1 MATEPTTDHIRL
13 FLPGPIEV
21 HPDILAEMA
30 RPMIG
35 HRQEAYRALHRE
47 VRAGLQWL
55 FSTKND
61 VIISTSSATGC
72 WEAAARNGVRKGI
85 LHLLNGN
92 FSERWEETSRLCG
105 KKTGTYALDW
115 GRAHRPEELRRHLA
129 SGEYD
134 AVAIVHSET
143 SAGVLDP
150 LADLCAVVNEFPD
163 VLLFVD
169 AVSSATT
176 VPIDVDALGIDVMLV
191 GVQKGF
197 GLPPGLAF
205 YTLSARALERSKG
218 LEGRGYYFNWEV
230 LAKSSKND
238 ETPATPPVS
247 QLFGLRKQLER
258 MKTEGLTARYARHAA
273 MAERVRGWAEE
284 RGFGL
289 FAEKPW
295 YTNGLTCVNNGR
307 GIDVS
312 AMTKYLRETR
322 RIAIDGGYGK
332 LKGKTFRIAHMADI
346 RPAEIDEVLAGI
358 DEFLARK

>member
-1 MATEPTTDHIRL
+1 MATDKPADHVRL

-21 HPDILAEMA
+21 HPEILAEMA

-35 HRQEAYRALHRE
+35 HRQEAYRVLHRE

-55 FSTKND
+55 FNTKND

-72 WEAAARNGVRKGI
+72 WEGAARNGVKKGI

-105 KKTGTYALDW
+105 KKTGTYTLDW
-115 GRAHRPEELRRHLA
+115 GKAHKPEEVRKLLA
-129 SGEYD
+129 TGDYD
-134 AVAIVHSET
+134 TLAIVHSET

-150 LADLCAVVNEFPD
+150 LADLCAVAKEFPD
-163 VLLFVD
+163 VHVFVD
-169 AVSSATT
+169 AVSSGAT
-176 VPIDVDALGIDVMLV
+176 VPIDVDALGIDVLLV

-205 YTLSARALERSKG
+205 FTLSARALERSKTV
-218 LEGRGYYFNWEV
+218 EGRGYYFNWEV
-230 LAKSSKND
+230 LTKSSKND

-258 MKTEGLTARYARHAA
+258 MKAEGLEARYARHQK
-273 MAERVRGWAEE
+273 MADMVRGWAVE

-289 FAEKPW
+289 FAEQG
-295 YTNGLTCVNNGR
+295 YYANGLTCVNNGR
-307 GIDVS
+307 NIDVG
-312 AMTKYLRETR
+312 AMTKHLRETR
-322 RIAIDGGYGK
+322 KIAIDGGYGK
-332 LKGKTFRIAHMADI
+332 IKGKSFRIAHMADI
-346 RPAEIDEVLAGI
+346 QPADIELVLAGI
-358 DEFLARK
+358 DEFLAKK